1 MKRRFFL
8 IVWTITGAGLILAFL
23 SGDARAAANAGRAH
37 FEVDGASVILRLNE
51 ASAQKRAIDDGLR
64 NAVLRAVTQSM
75 GEVAMLRHR
84 QRIEKSILN
93 ASPRYVQKYRVLKR
107 SVDRSAKVMKVRLEV
122 LVDLSAVEETIRS
135 LKLGRASRKQARL
148 LFLVEEH
155 ILRTGGGK
163 SPLTQTP
170 SRLSVS
176 ERRILY
182 DFSRAG
188 YTPIIPRGQRDTA
201 RPGQIRAAIS
211 GDLNSVRALGSLY
224 GCPFVITM
232 RTVVERERGGAIV
245 SLASA
250 RVIRV
255 KDGAVIAIRSKQ
267 VRTRKPKGRRAL
279 QTALSTSSRRLADS
293 LLPEIRRV
301 YPPPR
306 VTPRK
311 TTASGRK
318 TKPDRR

>member
-1 MKRRFFL
+1 MNVEVTSIFGIPWFDIHYSITPRLRFSVC
-8 IVWTITGAGLILAFL
+8 IRGCAGRLSPQLILAFL

-176 ERRILY
+176 EHRILY

-245 SLASA
+245 VA
-250 RVIRV
+250 
-255 KDGAVIAIRSKQ
+255 AVAQ
-267 VRTRKPKGRRAL
+267 APVVQPRRNTPSGLRAMGPVYR
-279 QTALSTSSRRLADS
+279 AKRLLD
-293 LLPEIRRV
+293 
-301 YPPPR
+301 
-306 VTPRK
+306 
-311 TTASGRK
+311 
-318 TKPDRR
+318 